1 MFANLSR
8 RRFDFSRSVAKVCR
22 CVRVEADL
30 REMCGFEEFEG
41 FEGGGGMVKTESFVF
56 FINLLFSFFLR

>member
-1 MFANLSR
+1 
-8 RRFDFSRSVAKVCR
+8 
-22 CVRVEADL
+22 
-30 REMCGFEEFEG
+30 MCGFEEFEG